1 MSSLDNRHLNHGFV
15 TGSGH
20 LPKVIE
26 KEEMW
31 EEEKGDRVQ
40 LILCLSLVPH
50 KSMGYYE
57 HSIFLL
63 STSPL
68 VFGASLG
75 LCFLHGQV
83 FLSCT
88 TTLEARMKTFLGS
101 FLASKLPSQFLLPPQ
116 CWEKDKLFVGKP
128 GKTPHM
134 LIMSLQRPPT
144 MSSSTARYS
153 YYMKL
158 TSRHLWC
165 RADGA
170 NSCPAEGCNFPAS
183 LWVKEARMT
192 SIVNGICENTVWS
205 TSKSWSLITLFLPSY
220 RRNVEGFTSRGENA
234 KAALKGAGAC
244 VSWRGPPSNELFCVK
259 SDWGG

>member
-15 TGSGH
+15 TVSGH

-31 EEEKGDRVQ
+31 EEEKGDRAQ
-40 LILCLSLVPH
+40 LILYLSLPPH
-50 KSMGYYE
+50 RSMGYHE
-57 HSIFLL
+57 HPIFPS

-116 CWEKDKLFVGKP
+116 CWEKDQLFVGKP
-128 GKTPHM
+128 GKTPYT
-134 LIMSLQRPPT
+134 LLLSLQRPP
-144 MSSSTARYS
+144 MSPSTVRYS

-158 TSRHLWC
+158 TLPMAELAGLCDTELTAQTAVQQRAVISQPLFGWRRLVWLTLLMEYERTWC
-165 RADGA
+165 TVLPNHGA
-170 NSCPAEGCNFPAS
+170 
-183 LWVKEARMT
+183 
-192 SIVNGICENTVWS
+192 
-205 TSKSWSLITLFLPSY
+205 
-220 RRNVEGFTSRGENA
+220 
-234 KAALKGAGAC
+234 
-244 VSWRGPPSNELFCVK
+244 
-259 SDWGG
+259 

>member
-1 MSSLDNRHLNHGFV
+1 MSSLDSRRLNHGFA

-20 LPKVIE
+20 LPKVTE

-50 KSMGYYE
+50 RSMGYYE

-68 VFGASLG
+68 VFGASFG

-88 TTLEARMKTFLGS
+88 TTLKARMKIFLGS

-116 CWEKDKLFVGKP
+116 CWEKDELFG

-134 LIMSLQRPPT
+134 LMLSLQRPR
-144 MSSSTARYS
+144 MSPSTARYS

-158 TSRHLWC
+158 TSRHL
-165 RADGA
+165 
-170 NSCPAEGCNFPAS
+170 
-183 LWVKEARMT
+183 
-192 SIVNGICENTVWS
+192 
-205 TSKSWSLITLFLPSY
+205 
-220 RRNVEGFTSRGENA
+220 
-234 KAALKGAGAC
+234 
-244 VSWRGPPSNELFCVK
+244 
-259 SDWGG
+259 